1 MTARQR
7 CSFFAC
13 VNTQLHILTK
23 RLKSVDCGVSLAVC
37 SNQVDITLIGLRVNS
52 WVEMGRRDAAGM
64 ELALLEGMMP
74 SGNYLSWVLFPPS
87 SLSASTGER

>member
-1 MTARQR
+1 
-7 CSFFAC
+7 
-13 VNTQLHILTK
+13 
-23 RLKSVDCGVSLAVC
+23 
-37 SNQVDITLIGLRVNS
+37 LRVNS